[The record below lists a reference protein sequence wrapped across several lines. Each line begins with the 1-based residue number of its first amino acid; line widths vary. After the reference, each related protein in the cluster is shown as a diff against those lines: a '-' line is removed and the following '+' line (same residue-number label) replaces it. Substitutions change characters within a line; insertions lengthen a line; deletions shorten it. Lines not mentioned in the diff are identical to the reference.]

1 MKIKNYSGWIF
12 IDKPEGRTS
21 FDVIRII
28 KKSLEVKKIGHSGT
42 LDPLASGILGV
53 AIGEATKSIPFFSK
67 RKEYKFE
74 ITFGESKDTDDISGV
89 TIDSTELMPS
99 LEQIT
104 NCLNQFIGT
113 ISQVPPNYSAVKVN
127 GMRAYKLARKN
138 INFELKEKKIE
149 IYNLKCTGQINPSTF
164 SFTVDCSSGTYV
176 RSLARDIAKNMNTLG
191 YISCLRRTKLGK
203 IAEKDIILLD
213 KFCELVHIGDH
224 FGLMH
229 SIQDVLD
236 DIPAVRL
243 DKELSQKFQNG
254 LTFDYCDKKVFFKP
268 LLILSEKRFL
278 GIGELNKG
286 LLKSVRVFNI

>member
-21 FDVIRII
+21 FDVIRKI

-113 ISQVPPNYSAVKVN
+113 ISQIPPNYSAVKVN

-149 IYNLKCTGQINPSTF
+149 IYNLKCNGQINPSTF